1 MASGTYRLLKE
12 GKAILVASARDIIE
26 NYNFLEY
33 KEIKETIHFE
43 DELQEKIY
51 ILLKELPQT
60 SEQISRKLKQE
71 IENISVALTILEMQ
85 DIIEKMPGGSFRIK
99 R

>member
-1 MASGTYRLLKE
+1 MLKE

-26 NYNFLEY
+26 NYSFLEY

-51 ILLKELPQT
+51 TLLKELPQS
-60 SEQISRKLKQE
+60 SEQISRKLKQG
-71 IENISVALTILEMQ
+71 IENVNVALTILEMQ
-85 DIIEKMPGGSFRIK
+85 DFIEKLPGGRFRIK
-99 R
+99 E